1 MKLAFST
8 LACPDWTL
16 EQVVAFA
23 SSGEFDGVEL
33 RTFGHG
39 STQIACDPAHTAPAK
54 LLSQFES
61 AGVAACCLATGCR
74 FDEPIFPPVV
84 GRVVTD
90 IDRSV
95 REAKSMIHL
104 AAASG
109 MPYVRVFGFEFRKG
123 DNPKFAE
130 RRVIERLTMVV
141 DAARNTGVKVVIE
154 NGGSFAT
161 GADLRRLLDEVDHPL
176 LGASYNPAV
185 ATNAGESPIEGIN
198 AIGDRLWLTRLK
210 DTRNGTP
217 TQIGEGDLGCEA
229 FVCHL
234 AERRFSGWIIVDWD
248 KLWMPELADS
258 GSVLS
263 SAASSARRWA
273 ASSAWRHR
281 GVGAAH

>member
-39 STQIACDPAHTAPAK
+39 STMIACDPAHTAPAK
-54 LLSQFES
+54 ILSQFES
-61 AGVAACCLATGCR
+61 AGVIPCCLATGCR

-84 GRVVTD
+84 GRVVAD
-90 IDRSV
+90 IDGSV

-109 MPYVRVFGFEFRKG
+109 MPYVRVFGYEFRKR

-130 RRVIERLTMVV
+130 RRVIERLSMVV

-161 GADLRRLLDEVDHPL
+161 AADLRRLLDEVDHPL
-176 LGASYNPAV
+176 LGASYDAAV
-185 ATNAGESPIEGIN
+185 AADAGESPIEGISTL
-198 AIGDRLWLTRLK
+198 ADRLWLARLK
-210 DTRNGTP
+210 DTRNGSP
-217 TQIGEGDLGCEA
+217 CRIGEGDLGCEDL
-229 FVCHL
+229 VRRL
-234 AERRFSGWIIVDWD
+234 AASRFSGWIVVDWD

-258 GSVLS
+258 GSVLAS
-263 SAASSARRWA
+263 SAASVRRWTV
-273 ASSAWRHR
+273 SSSGWLQ
-281 GVGAAH
+281 GVGAPR